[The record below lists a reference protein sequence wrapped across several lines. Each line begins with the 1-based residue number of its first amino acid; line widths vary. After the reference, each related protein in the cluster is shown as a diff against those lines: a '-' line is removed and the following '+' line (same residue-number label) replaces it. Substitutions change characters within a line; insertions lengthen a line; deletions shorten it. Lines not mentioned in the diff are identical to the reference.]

1 MLTATKIKSLNKPGR
16 YADRDGL
23 YLQVNRTGTKSWIYR
38 YQINGKRRE
47 MGLGSIK
54 KLSLKKARSDAFK
67 AAQLKDQ
74 GIDPKAVK
82 DSKREDTVNST
93 QTFKDCA
100 LSYIEEHKAGR
111 KNAKHASQWEN
122 TLTQYVYP
130 SIGDLPVD
138 QITTPLILSI
148 LKPIWKTKTETATRI
163 RGRVENILSW
173 AIVHGYRKG
182 PNPAL
187 WRGHLDM
194 VLPQRNKV
202 QKTKHHA
209 ALPYD
214 EMPDFMKKLRE
225 HDSLSALALQF
236 AILTAGR
243 TGEVIGADWNEINLE
258 KKIWTIPAG
267 RMKAEQEHRVPLSNE
282 AIQVLKALPS
292 EDGWLFPSNRKGKH
306 ISNMAMLQFLKRDM
320 GRKDLTV
327 HGFRSTFRDWT
338 AEQTH
343 YPNEVCEAALAH
355 TVKNKAEAAY
365 RRGDMLEKR
374 AELMQKW
381 AAFANP

>member
-1 MLTATKIKSLNKPGR
+1 M
-16 YADRDGL
+16 
-23 YLQVNRTGTKSWIYR
+23 
-38 YQINGKRRE
+38 
-47 MGLGSIK
+47 
-54 KLSLKKARSDAFK
+54 
-67 AAQLKDQ
+67 
-74 GIDPKAVK
+74 
-82 DSKREDTVNST
+82 
-93 QTFKDCA
+93 
-100 LSYIEEHKAGR
+100 
-111 KNAKHASQWEN
+111 
-122 TLTQYVYP
+122 
-130 SIGDLPVD
+130 
-138 QITTPLILSI
+138 
-148 LKPIWKTKTETATRI
+148 
-163 RGRVENILSW
+163 
-173 AIVHGYRKG
+173 
-182 PNPAL
+182 
-187 WRGHLDM
+187 
-194 VLPQRNKV
+194 
-202 QKTKHHA
+202 
-209 ALPYD
+209 
-214 EMPDFMKKLRE
+214 
-225 HDSLSALALQF
+225 
-236 AILTAGR
+236 TAGR

-374 AELMQKW
+374 SELMQEW
-381 AAFANP
+381 SAFANP